1 MDDLMTVLFH
11 IDTDD
16 QCINQLQRRF
26 KKMKEEVK
34 IKASGLSKHSE
45 EETLELWRAI

>member
-1 MDDLMTVLFH
+1 MDDLKTVLFH

-16 QCINQLQRRF
+16 QIINQLQRRF

-34 IKASGLSKHSE
+34 VAANGLRKRSE
-45 EETLELWRAI
+45 EENLELWRAI

>member
-16 QCINQLQRRF
+16 QSINQLQFRF
-26 KKMKEEVK
+26 QKMKEEVN
-34 IKASGLSKHSE
+34 IAANGLRKHTE
-45 EETLELWRAI
+45 EENLKLWRAI